1 MFIFSSSLWNQDRL
15 FSLGGCI
22 FAVSYYIPSTPLHTS
37 LPPSFHSVK
46 MTVFIACLILET
58 SSFWDHRT
66 WVPPLPYSL
75 PGESPPFF
83 IRTGLTL
90 LKNPYCQY
98 LEGFP
103 VLKLNSYSL
112 WIIRYFWNLVTLH
125 DMMPAYF
132 FGERSVNL
140 KSIFFWNPIA
150 QKPNEILD
158 KILP

>member
-1 MFIFSSSLWNQDRL
+1 MEYKFSECSYFLALCETKTVCSLWGDV
-15 FSLGGCI
+15 FSPFRITYL
-22 FAVSYYIPSTPLHTS
+22 VPHYIHTS

-112 WIIRYFWNLVTLH
+112 RIIRYFWNLVTVFSRIVS
-125 DMMPAYF
+125 AAKNQF
-132 FGERSVNL
+132 IR
-140 KSIFFWNPIA
+140 
-150 QKPNEILD
+150 
-158 KILP
+158 